1 MAQCVEKPEDKRNRA
16 ERRSDETVRPV
27 DIFLLLRKRIAE
39 ALREDGIEVN
49 EGVSSLQLAIGT
61 FAPSEVLKRFQ
72 VSDFPF
78 IGSRYVSVRD
88 GHVYIVAGAT
98 DEGSEVMAYRMGFFR
113 SMFTYRGGLA
123 VGITEDG
130 WMKSC
135 MVMFSLNHASF
146 ERNMEGEL
154 TGIDDEVPTRRS
166 YPLKKLKTYIES
178 WKRKMGFGLQ
188 PGKRGQ
194 QVEV

>member
-1 MAQCVEKPEDKRNRA
+1 MAMRTKAAAPKTPPA
-16 ERRSDETVRPV
+16 

-98 DEGSEVMAYRMGFFR
+98 DDGDQVMAYRLGFIR
-113 SMFTYRGGLA
+113 SIFTHRGGMA
-123 VGITEDG
+123 VGISEDG
-130 WMKSC
+130 WMKSG
-135 MVMFSLNHASF
+135 MVMYSLNHATF
-146 ERNMEGEL
+146 QRGADGEL
-154 TGIDDEVPTRRS
+154 AGIDDETPTRRA
-166 YPLKKLKTYIES
+166 YPLKKLKAYLES
-178 WKRKMGFGLQ
+178 WKRRFNSKAA
-188 PGKRGQ
+188 
-194 QVEV
+194 

>member
-1 MAQCVEKPEDKRNRA
+1 MAQRVVKEQSLPA
-16 ERRSDETVRPV
+16 

-98 DEGSEVMAYRMGFFR
+98 EEGDQVLAYRQGFIR
-113 SMFTYRGGLA
+113 SMFTHRGGMA
-123 VGITEDG
+123 VAISEDG
-130 WMKSC
+130 WMSSC

-146 ERNMEGEL
+146 ERNAVGEL
-154 TGIDDEVPTRRS
+154 TSIDDEVTTRRT
-166 YPLKKLKTYIES
+166 YPIKKLKAYLES
-178 WKRKMGFGLQ
+178 WKTRIRDWGE
-188 PGKRGQ
+188 PVKRGSDPKQ
-194 QVEV
+194 RHSQKG

>member
-1 MAQCVEKPEDKRNRA
+1 MAMRTKTKKQGQKA
-16 ERRSDETVRPV
+16 QSA

-49 EGVSSLQLAIGT
+49 SGVSSLQLAIGT

-98 DEGSEVMAYRMGFFR
+98 DEGDQVLAYRIGFFR
-113 SMFTYRGGLA
+113 SMFTHRGGIA
-123 VGITEDG
+123 VGISEDG
-130 WMKSC
+130 WMGSC
-135 MVMFSLNHASF
+135 MVMFSLNHANF
-146 ERNMEGEL
+146 DWNRAGEL
-154 TGIDDEVPTRRS
+154 VGIDDEAPTRRS
-166 YPLKKLKTYIES
+166 YPIKKLKAYLEC
-178 WKRKMGFGLQ
+178 WRRKFSFNR
-188 PGKRGQ
+188 KS
-194 QVEV
+194 

>member
-1 MAQCVEKPEDKRNRA
+1 MAQRVEPPGKDK
-16 ERRSDETVRPV
+16 VRPA

-39 ALREDGIEVN
+39 ALREDGIEVQ

-61 FAPSEVLKRFQ
+61 FAPSEVLKRFY

-98 DEGSEVMAYRMGFFR
+98 DDGLAVMAYRLGFFR
-113 SMFTYRGGLA
+113 SILTHRGGIA
-123 VGITEDG
+123 VGISEDA
-130 WMKSC
+130 WMERC

-146 ERNMEGEL
+146 GMDAAGEL
-154 TGIDDEVPTRRS
+154 VGIDDEVQTRRT
-166 YPLKKLKTYIES
+166 YPLKKMKAYWES
-178 WKRKMGFGLQ
+178 WKRRFQ
-188 PGKRGQ
+188 PLVDQRG
-194 QVEV
+194 